1 MYHLDVRTLGMV
13 AMMTSLLF
21 AAGLLLV
28 YKTVARDQSVYF
40 WVLGASAGVP
50 GFALYALR
58 GFIPDLLS
66 IVAANTFLIA
76 GAIWLFA
83 GSRKLLLGQDGPRW
97 HWVVLAISAAL
108 LCGFTYLVPSLW
120 ARTYSIS
127 AALAVLFFH
136 SALLF
141 LRRREGA
148 DRTVLAFIGAAYLAN
163 ALFMGARLVVMP
175 FMTSDDQD
183 VMASANPV
191 YTLALVFVIGLDI
204 VLGIGLPLLI
214 SGRQQRQLIENEA
227 RLRSIVQN
235 SSDAIFVRDAA
246 GRMVYA
252 SPLCE
257 RVMGYPPE
265 FFMDWSRHDII
276 HPGDRARLDQAWEQ
290 LRQTGEGF
298 RAIEFRVVLPDGQE
312 RWLSGTAAAFR
323 LHDGAIALQS
333 SVNNIDQRK
342 RAEIELRKEAERN
355 RAFLRSASDGVHVLD
370 AEGKVLEV
378 SDSFCE
384 MLGYTRDELIGAHLS
399 LWDSQWSEQELKAM
413 LAMQLARKERSAF
426 ETRHRRKDGSVFDVE
441 VSGRALELE
450 GKPVLFESARDISER
465 KHAQEA
471 LRNFFDQS
479 MNLHLIAQLDGTIV
493 RVNKGWQP
501 ILGYAPQELSGKN
514 FLDLMHPDDKAASLS
529 EMGRLGQGIDTF
541 HFENRYRHQN
551 GPFRLIA
558 WSATLSKADHMI
570 YAVGSDITEAR
581 GAQEAQRQY
590 TEELLAINTDLKRFN
605 DVAIGR
611 ELRMVELKQEVNAL
625 CTRLGEA
632 TRYGNESG

>member
-246 GRMVYA
+246 GQGPDGLQ
-252 SPLCE
+252 PLLLA
-257 RVMGYPPE
+257 RFLRAGIYTMPE
-265 FFMDWSRHDII
+265 FLEYRYN
-276 HPGDRARLDQAWEQ
+276 PAA
-290 LRQTGEGF
+290 
-298 RAIEFRVVLPDGQE
+298 RAIMTVLTVVTGRPGQLGQLE
-312 RWLSGTAAAFR
+312 
-323 LHDGAIALQS
+323 
-333 SVNNIDQRK
+333 SV
-342 RAEIELRKEAERN
+342 
-355 RAFLRSASDGVHVLD
+355 RSARTKRL
-370 AEGKVLEV
+370 
-378 SDSFCE
+378 
-384 MLGYTRDELIGAHLS
+384 
-399 LWDSQWSEQELKAM
+399 
-413 LAMQLARKERSAF
+413 
-426 ETRHRRKDGSVFDVE
+426 
-441 VSGRALELE
+441 
-450 GKPVLFESARDISER
+450 P
-465 KHAQEA
+465 
-471 LRNFFDQS
+471 
-479 MNLHLIAQLDGTIV
+479 V
-493 RVNKGWQP
+493 RVP
-501 ILGYAPQELSGKN
+501 
-514 FLDLMHPDDKAASLS
+514 
-529 EMGRLGQGIDTF
+529 R
-541 HFENRYRHQN
+541 
-551 GPFRLIA
+551 
-558 WSATLSKADHMI
+558 
-570 YAVGSDITEAR
+570 
-581 GAQEAQRQY
+581 
-590 TEELLAINTDLKRFN
+590 
-605 DVAIGR
+605 
-611 ELRMVELKQEVNAL
+611 
-625 CTRLGEA
+625 
-632 TRYGNESG
+632 